1 MKKVAAKIGVDPGLL
16 VTGVMFV
23 AIFLVAVGVCGN
35 LLVSIVGFLYPAYR
49 SFKALESDETDDD
62 TQWLTY
68 WVVYAFFTVFD
79 EMTSWILNLMPFYFM
94 IKLVLMIWM
103 FWPTTNG
110 ARVIYNTV
118 LAPFLR
124 KYQDKID
131 KHVNNVEGG
140 FDKGLK
146 YVKDKAP
153 GAMAQAGAAAFQKMN
168 EQKQ

>member
-1 MKKVAAKIGVDPGLL
+1 MKKGAAKIGVDPGLL
-16 VTGVMFV
+16 VTCIMFV
-23 AIFLVAVGVCGN
+23 VIFLVAVGVCGN

-49 SFKALESDETDDD
+49 SFKALESDDKDDD

-110 ARVIYNTV
+110 ALTIYNSV

-124 KYQDKID
+124 KYQAKID
-131 KHVNNVEGG
+131 KHVDNVEKG
-140 FDKGLK
+140 FD
-146 YVKDKAP
+146 
-153 GAMAQAGAAAFQKMN
+153 
-168 EQKQ
+168 

>member
-1 MKKVAAKIGVDPGLL
+1 MKKGAAKIGVDPGLL

-23 AIFLVAVGVCGN
+23 VIFLVAVGVCGN

-49 SFKALESDETDDD
+49 SFKALESDDKEDD

-110 ARVIYNTV
+110 ALAIYNTV

-124 KYQDKID
+124 KYQGQID
-131 KHVNNVEGG
+131 KHVDNVEKK
-140 FDKGLK
+140 FDEG
-146 YVKDKAP
+146 VRFAKDKAP
-153 GAMAQAGAAAFQKMN
+153 GVMAQAGAAAFTKASEM
-168 EQKQ
+168 KQ

>member
-1 MKKVAAKIGVDPGLL
+1 MKKGAAKIGVDPGLL

-23 AIFLVAVGVCGN
+23 VIFLVAVGVCGN

-49 SFKALESDETDDD
+49 SFKALESDDKEDD

-110 ARVIYNTV
+110 ALVIYNTV

-124 KYQDKID
+124 KYQ
-131 KHVNNVEGG
+131 G
-140 FDKGLK
+140 
-146 YVKDKAP
+146 
-153 GAMAQAGAAAFQKMN
+153 
-168 EQKQ
+168 

>member
-1 MKKVAAKIGVDPGLL
+1 MKKGAAKIGVDPGLL

-23 AIFLVAVGVCGN
+23 VILLVAVGVCGN

-49 SFKALESDETDDD
+49 SFKALESDDKEDD

-110 ARVIYNTV
+110 ALVIYNTV

-124 KYQDKID
+124 KYQ
-131 KHVNNVEGG
+131 G
-140 FDKGLK
+140 
-146 YVKDKAP
+146 
-153 GAMAQAGAAAFQKMN
+153 
-168 EQKQ
+168 

>member
-1 MKKVAAKIGVDPGLL
+1 MKKGAAKIGVDPGLL

-23 AIFLVAVGVCGN
+23 VIFLVAVGVCGN

-49 SFKALESDETDDD
+49 SFKALESDDKDDD

-110 ARVIYNTV
+110 ALVIYNTV

-124 KYQDKID
+124 KYQ
-131 KHVNNVEGG
+131 G
-140 FDKGLK
+140 
-146 YVKDKAP
+146 
-153 GAMAQAGAAAFQKMN
+153 
-168 EQKQ
+168 

>member
-1 MKKVAAKIGVDPGLL
+1 MKKGAAKIGVDPGLL

-23 AIFLVAVGVCGN
+23 VIFLVAIGVCGN

-49 SFKALESDETDDD
+49 SFKALESDDKDDD

-110 ARVIYNTV
+110 ALTIYNTV

-131 KHVNNVEGG
+131 KHVDSVEKK
-140 FDKGLK
+140 FDEG
-146 YVKDKAP
+146 VRFAKDKAP
-153 GAMAQAGAAAFQKMN
+153 GVMAQAGAAAFTKASEM
-168 EQKQ
+168 KQ

>member
-1 MKKVAAKIGVDPGLL
+1 MKKGAAKIGVDPGLL

-23 AIFLVAVGVCGN
+23 VIFLVAIGVCGN

-49 SFKALESDETDDD
+49 SFKALESDDKDDD

-110 ARVIYNTV
+110 ALTIYNTV

-124 KYQDKID
+124 KYQ
-131 KHVNNVEGG
+131 G
-140 FDKGLK
+140 
-146 YVKDKAP
+146 
-153 GAMAQAGAAAFQKMN
+153 
-168 EQKQ
+168 

>member
-1 MKKVAAKIGVDPGLL
+1 MKKGAAKIGVDPGLL
-16 VTGVMFV
+16 VTGIMFV
-23 AIFLVAVGVCGN
+23 VIFLVAVGVCGN

-49 SFKALESDETDDD
+49 SFKALESDDKDDD

-110 ARVIYNTV
+110 ALTIYNSV

-124 KYQDKID
+124 KYQAKID
-131 KHVNNVEGG
+131 KHVDNVEKG
-140 FDKGLK
+140 FD
-146 YVKDKAP
+146 
-153 GAMAQAGAAAFQKMN
+153 
-168 EQKQ
+168 

>member
-1 MKKVAAKIGVDPGLL
+1 MKKGAAKIGVEPGLL
-16 VTGVMFV
+16 VTGIMFV
-23 AIFLVAVGVCGN
+23 VIFLVAVGLCGN

-49 SFKALESDETDDD
+49 SFKALESKGKDDD

-110 ARVIYNTV
+110 ALVIYNTV

-124 KYQDKID
+124 KYQVNID
-131 KHVNNVEGG
+131 KHVDDVEKG
-140 FDKGLK
+140 F
-146 YVKDKAP
+146 
-153 GAMAQAGAAAFQKMN
+153 
-168 EQKQ
+168 E

>member
-1 MKKVAAKIGVDPGLL
+1 MKKGAAKIGVDPGLL

-23 AIFLVAVGVCGN
+23 IIFLVAVGVCGN

-49 SFKALESDETDDD
+49 SFKALESEDKADD

-110 ARVIYNTV
+110 ALVIYKSV

-131 KHVNNVEGG
+131 KHVGKAEQS
-140 FDKGLK
+140 FDDSLK
-146 YVKDKAP
+146 FVKDKAP
-153 GAMAQAGAAAFQKMN
+153 GAMAQAGAAAIQKMN